1 MERTIVYVDG
11 FNLYFGL
18 KSQKWKRYYWLNLHK
33 LSQSLLKPTQLLIK
47 TKYFTAQISKPEDK
61 RIRQRTFIEALG
73 TLPDLEIF
81 FGKFYSS
88 EMKCWNCGYV
98 ITRSNEKMTDVNIA
112 VQMLND
118 AYRNAFDTAIL
129 ISADSDLTE
138 ALNMIKSG
146 FPDKR
151 LIAAFPPNRFSVEL
165 SKIAHGYFSIGRK
178 KFAESV
184 FPDTIVKPDGFE
196 LKIPDK
202 WK

>member
-1 MERTIVYVDG
+1 
-11 FNLYFGL
+11 
-18 KSQKWKRYYWLNLHK
+18 
-33 LSQSLLKPTQLLIK
+33 
-47 TKYFTAQISKPEDK
+47 
-61 RIRQRTFIEALG
+61 
-73 TLPDLEIF
+73 
-81 FGKFYSS
+81 
-88 EMKCWNCGYV
+88 
-98 ITRSNEKMTDVNIA
+98 
-112 VQMLND
+112 
-118 AYRNAFDTAIL
+118 
-129 ISADSDLTE
+129 
-138 ALNMIKSG
+138 MIKSG